1 MTVIRVLVAICA
13 LEMALTPIVLAKTK
27 STHSRVV
34 AAQEVTQGN
43 SFVLRGKNG
52 SISKQDLFDRLNSN
66 NTRTDWPA
74 PPAQPG
80 QF

>member
-52 SISKQDLFDRLNSN
+52 SISKQDLFDRLNS
-66 NTRTDWPA
+66 RTDWPA